1 MEVVSTV
8 AGFLLAR
15 EGARGRSFSSLVLV
29 AARTSTMRALT
40 VLTVCGQGRLLL
52 LAGMRKGVLLPGVLL
67 LGEALGVLL
76 WSLLLRLDKGRIL
89 WRGCQLLIRS
99 VLGLGLL
106 VATLEGQARRVRLGL
121 RVLP

>member
-1 MEVVSTV
+1 
-8 AGFLLAR
+8 
-15 EGARGRSFSSLVLV
+15 
-29 AARTSTMRALT
+29 MRALT
-40 VLTVCGQGRLLL
+40 VLTVCGHGRLLL

-67 LGEALGVLL
+67 LGEALVVLH

-89 WRGCQLLIRS
+89 WRGCQLLIHS
-99 VLGLGLL
+99 VLGLGFL